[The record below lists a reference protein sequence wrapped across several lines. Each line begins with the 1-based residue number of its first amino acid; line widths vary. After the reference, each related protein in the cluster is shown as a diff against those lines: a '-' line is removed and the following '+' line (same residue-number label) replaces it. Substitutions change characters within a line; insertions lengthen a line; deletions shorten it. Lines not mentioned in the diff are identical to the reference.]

1 MNVVVELRKG
11 IWVDEKMKV
20 DVFFPPGGVHN
31 INNPRL
37 IRANCLFPFPIV
49 YVPIKIRVVKNT
61 FTAVFTIIIL
71 QLSNK
76 PVFLIIFNAFNEYI
90 NILFM
95 KTGKTTDRRTI
106 FKCTYIYLK
115 FYFSN
120 IVPSYTGCVFFSENH

>member
-1 MNVVVELRKG
+1 MSSTISSTFVVQLFFDVDGKIDMNVVVELRKG

-76 PVFLIIFNAFNEYI
+76 PVCLIVLMHLM
-90 NILFM
+90 NILISF
-95 KTGKTTDRRTI
+95 
-106 FKCTYIYLK
+106 L
-115 FYFSN
+115 
-120 IVPSYTGCVFFSENH
+120 